1 MSKIFKKIEGGGDV
15 DLLQYT
21 KDTVSVY
28 PNCKIYV
35 GCDSQN
41 NGGHTTY
48 VTTVVFRFER
58 RGAHV
63 IYQKDVVPRIK
74 ELWTKLW
81 GELQRSMDVADYLTG
96 DGEIEVYQ
104 IDLDYNKNPRHKSN
118 SVLKAAVGY
127 VESYGYNYACKPDLL
142 ISISIANELCR

>member
-1 MSKIFKKIEGGGDV
+1 
-15 DLLQYT
+15 
-21 KDTVSVY
+21 
-28 PNCKIYV
+28 
-35 GCDSQN
+35 
-41 NGGHTTY
+41 
-48 VTTVVFRFER
+48 
-58 RGAHV
+58 
-63 IYQKDVVPRIK
+63 
-74 ELWTKLW
+74 
-81 GELQRSMDVADYLTG
+81 MDVADYLTG